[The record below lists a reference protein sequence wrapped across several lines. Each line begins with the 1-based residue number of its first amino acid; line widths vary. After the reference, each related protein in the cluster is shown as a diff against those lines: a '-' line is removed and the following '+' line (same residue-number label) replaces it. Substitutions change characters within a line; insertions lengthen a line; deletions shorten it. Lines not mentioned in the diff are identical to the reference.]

1 MVLRDKTQALRLYI
15 NHNVAA
21 VRLLHPPSLRI
32 DLRSCLAGILEKKE
46 RDAIARTW
54 QGKGFP

>member
-1 MVLRDKTQALRLYI
+1 MSQLLDCFIPLLFELTYI
-15 NHNVAA
+15 HA
-21 VRLLHPPSLRI
+21 
-32 DLRSCLAGILEKKE
+32 LAGILEKKE